1 MNPQQRGY
9 MRMSE
14 KYSTPAAYLWGIMT
28 TLGGVMTTIF
38 DFFTLEQWV
47 AVMGIVCTIGT
58 FFINVYYRKKEYRLK
73 ERQYE
78 DTEKNIDGNGR

>member
-1 MNPQQRGY
+1 

-28 TLGGVMTTIF
+28 TIGGVTTTIF
-38 DFFTLEQWV
+38 DFLTLDQWV
-47 AVMGIVCTIGT
+47 AVMGIGCTIGT
-58 FFINVYYRKKEYRLK
+58 FLINVYYRKKEYRLK

-78 DTEKNIDGNGR
+78 NTEKNTHGDGR

>member
-1 MNPQQRGY
+1 

-28 TLGGVMTTIF
+28 TIGGAITTIF
-38 DFFTLEQWV
+38 DFLTLDQWV

-58 FFINVYYRKKEYRLK
+58 FFVNWYYRKKEFELK
-73 ERQYE
+73 EHHYE
-78 DTEKNIDGNGR
+78 DTEKNIDGSRR

>member
-1 MNPQQRGY
+1 MKAQ
-9 MRMSE
+9 
-14 KYSTPAAYLWGIMT
+14 AWWGT
-28 TLGGVMTTIF
+28 H
-38 DFFTLEQWV
+38 FFEQWV

>member
-1 MNPQQRGY
+1 MG
-9 MRMSE
+9 SC
-14 KYSTPAAYLWGIMT
+14 
-28 TLGGVMTTIF
+28 
-38 DFFTLEQWV
+38 D
-47 AVMGIVCTIGT
+47 GIVCTIGT

>member
-1 MNPQQRGY
+1 

-28 TLGGVMTTIF
+28 TIGGVMTTIF

-73 ERQYE
+73 ELQYE